1 MSFEPRLIGRS
12 DAAGDATDDFVLDL
26 PPELT
31 ALGEQLAADSA
42 FLAERYPA
50 KQPATTGAVA
60 EVAAQAGRRGG
71 NGFRFGAAAAAI
83 LAGVFGWQV
92 GSMQRPVVNDR
103 TEIPGSHS
111 IATNSDLA
119 IAPHAAVRPAPNAN
133 EIHGDQGIQEVG
145 VDVPSHS
152 KHASTDEVT
161 MLRTQLNGFEKVIG
175 ILQTELA
182 ARKQAEAENR
192 KLIESLQAE
201 IAQLK
206 GETK

>member
-1 MSFEPRLIGRS
+1 LIGQS
-12 DAAGDATDDFVLDL
+12 DAVAEVTDDFVLEM

-31 ALGEQLAADSA
+31 ALGEQLGADST

-50 KQPATTGAVA
+50 KQSATIGAAVEGAVN
-60 EVAAQAGRRGG
+60 AGRRRGI
-71 NGFRFGAAAAAI
+71 GFRFGAAAAAV
-83 LAGVFGWQV
+83 LAGVLGWQL
-92 GSMQRPVVNDR
+92 GSTQHPAINSRA
-103 TEIPGSHS
+103 EIPASHRMV
-111 IATNSDLA
+111 TNPDLA
-119 IAPHAAVRPAPNAN
+119 IAPHAAIVHSAANAS
-133 EIHGDQGIQEVG
+133 ELHGDQSPQEVG
-145 VDVPSHS
+145 VDAPSHA
-152 KHASTDEVT
+152 KHSPADEVT

-206 GETK
+206 SESK